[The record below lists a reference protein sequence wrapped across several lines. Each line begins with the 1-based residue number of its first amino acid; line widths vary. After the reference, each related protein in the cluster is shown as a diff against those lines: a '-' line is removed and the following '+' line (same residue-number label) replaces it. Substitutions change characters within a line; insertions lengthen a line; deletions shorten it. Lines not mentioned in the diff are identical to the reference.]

1 MRSGF
6 FNPNSQLAYDL
17 FMQDRQRYFGT
28 AEGSFTP
35 DNPFRMG
42 GGGGGGGYYRPP
54 RAGVRQDWTPD
65 RWTYNPDW
73 SRPVIIPA
81 IGNVART
88 VGSAVGGL
96 ASGQG
101 PLAQFGAATQNATGQ
116 RPSYEARLSGWGQR
130 RIEGFT
136 NSRTV
141 ERIARVADSR
151 AQRRAQRDS
160 QDSEGMI

>member
-54 RAGVRQDWTPD
+54 RAGVQQNWGPD

-73 SRPVIIPA
+73 SKPVIIPS

-88 VGSAVGGL
+88 IGNAVGQFG
-96 ASGQG
+96 AGQG
-101 PLAQFGAATQNATGQ
+101 PVAAFGNATQAATGQ
-116 RPSYEARLSGWGQR
+116 RPSYEARFASWGQR
-130 RIEGFT
+130 GLERAA
-136 NSRTV
+136 NSRTA
-141 ERIARVADSR
+141 ERLTRVANSR